1 MGSNVQQ
8 NFVLP
13 VEGTMDIVFVHRS
26 ILFNVAEWRTGGHKA
41 EPRLAAIE
49 ISVRPHILCPDTLR
63 EVTCYLSKQDL
74 FSYQSSSLIAALNCD
89 VEGRH
94 VCAVCA
100 FRFVRVG
107 RIWVYDLQSSKVGEE
122 GKKKED
128 QAIKARSESIP

>member
-1 MGSNVQQ
+1 MRTKERGIQ
-8 NFVLP
+8 
-13 VEGTMDIVFVHRS
+13 D
-26 ILFNVAEWRTGGHKA
+26 VADALKFKQFG
-41 EPRLAAIE
+41 IQ
-49 ISVRPHILCPDTLR
+49 SDTSAL
-63 EVTCYLSKQDL
+63 TCLN
-74 FSYQSSSLIAALNCD
+74 SYQSSSLIAALNCD